1 MNVIK
6 KHMLHKAI
14 KKFDY
19 GDLVNLP
26 LSLQDTCVLA
36 IGPKSCIRIFYFQ
49 AKKKNYNNKLYML
62 PVSEIQLISAEHLK
76 LFEQAVEEIF
86 NRSNYKNLIVL
97 IMCSDIILGNNFE
110 SVIRYSE
117 KKHNKNIKL
126 FKRGPLVDN
135 MMCPKERM
143 ISIVDSLY

>member
-1 MNVIK
+1 
-6 KHMLHKAI
+6 
-14 KKFDY
+14 
-19 GDLVNLP
+19 
-26 LSLQDTCVLA
+26 
-36 IGPKSCIRIFYFQ
+36 
-49 AKKKNYNNKLYML
+49 ML

-110 SVIRYSE
+110 SVIRYLE